1 MISSKLSV
9 SNDGNLLILG
19 PYSYFHHEGVIE
31 LLRPRFFFVI
41 LSQRAQPE
49 ELNSL
54 KIIRYALHNEP
65 TVTAVGFEA

>member
-1 MISSKLSV
+1 MISSKLIV

-54 KIIRYALHNEP
+54 KKTPRNGKDLRPSGEHRL
-65 TVTAVGFEA
+65 